1 MKSFLPITFLIL
13 IVISAG
19 AGLKRASGKNAV
31 AYNND
36 GWGYLDRSENYK
48 AIFSFKNALQK
59 NPRYKDALLGLGRAY
74 YNIDEFEMSVDL
86 FGRVLKIDDSSDKAH
101 VGMGLALSRMGKFSK
116 ALNFLNRAVE
126 LSEDNL
132 GAKYGIAYLY
142 YLMNKPSWAKRK
154 LAGILR
160 INPYHFDSILLMADL
175 KVGDNRM
182 NEARELVEKAIS
194 INSKVP
200 DGHVKLGEI
209 LFRDYMVTENEDS
222 LKEAREALGNALSIT
237 RDNYQA
243 NRIMGIMLLDQGN
256 RNLSRDDYLGAISY
270 FQKARKGID
279 RGNMLYNLAISYDR
293 IGDKN
298 ASMEHFLKALKKSP
312 FDSILIRRFEDFL
325 IMRDYKI
332 GHPARI
338 LLNRE
343 QYNLAL
349 NRMKKNFPDEVIFF
363 LRRALLLNPMNKEAR
378 EHLISYY
385 SALDYN
391 RFYIE
396 EIKGLMRFF
405 PERKY
410 RDRLSA
416 AISKRRKMLYH
427 IEGFSSGYPP
437 RDVPRIFVMNFSSGG
452 RISEHPDT
460 GSVLGN
466 MVTFAIG
473 QFGRMVTTGI
483 RERHPVA
490 ANLKSQGD
498 YLGLS
503 MEGLSDKIKKG
514 RIKPVDLILYGDY
527 REKGNRISANCRLM
541 DYHNGIV
548 LGQFTVT
555 ESGKEALSRLSLR
568 IARKLYNMIPYRGRV
583 LKLKE
588 KGIIVNMGLYD
599 GVKPGNRLVVYK
611 YSNDPRQPKKIKRKL
626 IFTVKNAD
634 TLISFAVPGKISD
647 LGEIYSSDT
656 VYPLKKRR
664 AKRIE

>member
-1 MKSFLPITFLIL
+1 MKIFIPATLSII
-13 IVISAG
+13 IIIAAG
-19 AGLKRASGKNAV
+19 AGLNRVSGKNAV
-31 AYNND
+31 SYNND
-36 GWGYLDRSENYK
+36 GWDYLKRSENYN
-48 AIFSFKNALQK
+48 AIFSFKNALLK
-59 NPRYKDALLGLGRAY
+59 NPKYKDALLGLGKAY

-86 FGRVLKIDDSSDKAH
+86 FSKALKIDDSSDNAH

-126 LSEDNL
+126 LSEDNID
-132 GAKYGIAYLY
+132 AKYGIAYLY
-142 YLMNKPSWAKRK
+142 FLMGKPLWAKRK

-160 INPYHFDSILLMADL
+160 TNPYHFDSILLMADL
-175 KVGDNRM
+175 KVGDSRM
-182 NEARELVEKAIS
+182 SDARELVEKAIS

-200 DGHVKLGEI
+200 DGFVKLGEI
-209 LFRDYMVTENEDS
+209 LFRDYIVTENDDS
-222 LKEAREALGNALSIT
+222 LKEAREALGNALSIS

-243 NRIMGIMLLDQGN
+243 NRIMGMLLLDQGN
-256 RNLSRDDYLGAISY
+256 RNSSRDDYLGAISY

-279 RGNMLYNLAISYDR
+279 QGNMFYNLAISYDR
-293 IGDKN
+293 IDDKS
-298 ASMEHFLKALKKSP
+298 ASMEHFLKALKKTP

-338 LLNRE
+338 MLNRE

-349 NRMKKNFPDEVIFF
+349 NRMKKNFPDEVILY
-363 LRRALLLNPMNKEAR
+363 LRRALLLNPMNRDAR

-385 SALDYN
+385 SALDFN
-391 RFYIE
+391 RFYID

-416 AISKRRKMLYH
+416 AISKRRKRLYH
-427 IEGFSSGYPP
+427 VEGFSSGYPP
-437 RDVPRIFVMNFSSGG
+437 RDVPRIFVMDFSSGG
-452 RISEHPDT
+452 RITKHPDA

-473 QFGRMVTTGI
+473 QFGRMIATGI
-483 RERHPVA
+483 RERYPVA
-490 ANLKSQGD
+490 LNLKSQGD

-503 MEGLSDKIKKG
+503 MGILSEKIKTG
-514 RIKPVDLILYGDY
+514 SIKPVDLILYGDY
-527 REKGNRISANCRLM
+527 RENGERISANCSLM

-548 LGQFTVT
+548 LDQFSISET
-555 ESGKEALSRLSLR
+555 GKESISRLSLR
-568 IARKLYNMIPYRGRV
+568 IARRLYAIIPYKGRV
-583 LKLKE
+583 LKLRE
-588 KGIIVNMGLYD
+588 DGIIVNMGLFD
-599 GVKPGNRLVVYK
+599 GVKPGNRFVIYK
-611 YSNDPRQPKKIKRKL
+611 YSNDPRQPKKIKQKL
-626 IFTVKNAD
+626 VFIVKNAD
-634 TLISFAVPGKISD
+634 TLISFAIPHKNSD
-647 LGEIYSSDT
+647 LGEIFSSDT